1 MKLKKEWNKEIFEH
15 RWLIFFSLIL
25 LVIAVI
31 LDYVAGTYVSKIQ
44 GVAVPDI
51 LLDNIPTVDLNYIY
65 LYGAVFMVIL
75 LFLYPL
81 IFEVKKFHIVIS
93 QFSLLVMVRGF
104 FISLT
109 HLAIPTGAL
118 QFHVPK
124 ALFFLNFSNDL
135 FFSGHTAIPFL
146 GFLLFKE
153 DKIRYLFLA
162 LSIIMGTVVLLMHV
176 HYTIDVLSAFFITF
190 GTFKIGE
197 WFFSKVDI
205 YFKK

>member
-81 IFEVKKFHIVIS
+81 VFEVKKFHIVIS

-104 FISLT
+104 FTSLT

-162 LSIIMGTVVLLMHV
+162 LSILMGTVVLLMHV